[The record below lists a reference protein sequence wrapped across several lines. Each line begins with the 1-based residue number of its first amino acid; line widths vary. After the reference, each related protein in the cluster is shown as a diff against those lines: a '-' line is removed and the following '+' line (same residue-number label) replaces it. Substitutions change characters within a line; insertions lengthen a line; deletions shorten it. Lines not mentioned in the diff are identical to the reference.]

1 MDVSI
6 NIPIILE
13 IIILVYSIYIYYS
26 KTKYIK
32 YLEEENDSLKRA
44 YKKALEIN
52 ENYTKIVSK
61 YLDDSLDLLG
71 KRISNI
77 VEKR

>member
-6 NIPIILE
+6 YIAIILG
-13 IIILVYSIYIYYS
+13 IIIFVYSIYVYHS

-32 YLEEENDSLKRA
+32 YLEEENDSLRRA
-44 YKKALEIN
+44 YKKALEVN

-61 YLDDSLDLLG
+61 YLNDSLDLLRN
-71 KRISNI
+71 RISNI